1 MTSRNFLTKT
11 NRTKARHRSTHTP
24 ILEKLD
30 EKKAISKH
38 TERES
43 ATQEEASQMHPLPAK
58 INSRAMKYTAIPI
71 QTISYSK
78 VSHRLGQGQGSCSH
92 GSQVLCTLYHMIHFK
107 LVDEGRRY

>member
-11 NRTKARHRSTHTP
+11 NRTKARHGSTHTP

-58 INSRAMKYTAIPI
+58 INSRAMKFTAIPYKLFHV
-71 QTISYSK
+71 QKYPTDWVK
-78 VSHRLGQGQGSCSH
+78 VKGPALRA
-92 GSQVLCTLYHMIHFK
+92 HMFCAHVIT
-107 LVDEGRRY
+107 